1 MSSENNTFSACPVC
15 STELPLNWMDSDI
28 EAISE
33 GFCSCNC
40 MNAYTSV
47 VSSEV
52 WKHKN
57 PALLA
62 IMDKNL
68 IALSKKFHSCECCNI
83 PLTPRR
89 VKTDTEIG
97 GSLIGCG
104 NAYGLNYRQLP
115 SLLVEAQ
122 DRIVLVCE
130 DCYYYV
136 DQQCE
141 RRAVDLD
148 IYSSYVD

>member
-1 MSSENNTFSACPVC
+1 MSSENKTFSACPVC
-15 STELPLNWMDSDI
+15 STDLPLNWMDSDV
-28 EAISE
+28 EAIGE
-33 GFCSCNC
+33 GFCSLSC

-52 WKHKN
+52 WKFKN

-62 IMDKNL
+62 VMDKNL
-68 IALSKKFHSCECCNI
+68 IALSKKFHSCERCNI

-89 VKTDTEIG
+89 VKTDMESG
-97 GSLIGCG
+97 GSLVGCG
-104 NAYGLNYRQLP
+104 SEYGLDYRQYP
-115 SLLVEAQ
+115 SLLVEA
-122 DRIVLVCE
+122 RSRTVIVCE

-141 RRAVDLD
+141 RRALFLD
-148 IYSSYVD
+148 N